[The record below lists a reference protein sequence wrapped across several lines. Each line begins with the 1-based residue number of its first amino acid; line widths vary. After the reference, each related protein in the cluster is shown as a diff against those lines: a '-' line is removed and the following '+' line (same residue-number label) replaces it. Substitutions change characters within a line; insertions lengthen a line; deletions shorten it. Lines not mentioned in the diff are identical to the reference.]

1 MARSLLY
8 IFLVNFL
15 YSCSSEVFDNTERE
29 PERNDVFISTYK
41 PSSSG
46 DILITGGRVL
56 TGTGEELEDVDILIR
71 DNVIQEISETIK
83 PASNSKVINA
93 EGKWI
98 TPGIAAVNISL
109 FLIIP
114 LRDVPPIFTPW

>member
-1 MARSLLY
+1 MVRCLLY
-8 IFLVNFL
+8 IFIISSL

-56 TGTGEELEDVDILIR
+56 TGTGEELEDVDIPVSYTHLR
-71 DNVIQEISETIK
+71 AHETRG
-83 PASNSKVINA
+83 NLV
-93 EGKWI
+93 
-98 TPGIAAVNISL
+98 
-109 FLIIP
+109 
-114 LRDVPPIFTPW
+114 

>member
-1 MARSLLY
+1 MVRSLRY
-8 IFLVNFL
+8 IFLISFL

-56 TGTGEELEDVDILIR
+56 TGTGDELEDVAFEERHHSCKLVLVLLGLNMHSSIALR
-71 DNVIQEISETIK
+71 IS
-83 PASNSKVINA
+83 
-93 EGKWI
+93 
-98 TPGIAAVNISL
+98 
-109 FLIIP
+109 
-114 LRDVPPIFTPW
+114 

>member
-8 IFLVNFL
+8 IFLISFL

-83 PASNSKVINA
+83 PAFNAKVINA
-93 EGKWI
+93 EGK
-98 TPGIAAVNISL
+98 
-109 FLIIP
+109 
-114 LRDVPPIFTPW
+114 